1 MKEYQPIDILIVEDN
16 PHDVELTLRSL
27 KKQNLANNIFVAED
41 GVNALDFIFCRN
53 EYAGRDISQVPRVI
67 LLDLKLPKVN
77 GFEVLS
83 AIKKDERTKFIP
95 VVIVTSSNQDPDIKT
110 AYALGANSY
119 VVKPVD
125 FESFSEAVTRLGL
138 YWLLINKPANG

>member
-53 EYAGRDISQVPRVI
+53 EYAGRNISQVPRVI